1 MTMGTMIA
9 SLRREH
15 GMTQAELARQMGV
28 IDKAVSK
35 WERDLSCPDIAS
47 VPKLAGVLEV
57 SVEELLQAKAPPAGS
72 GQTLR
77 ERIDR
82 IVGLVL
88 KAITVA
94 MGVAV
99 IVLSV
104 LKKVDLYSVSTMLGL
119 GLACAGVSLF
129 GKEKEEL

>member
-1 MTMGTMIA
+1 
-9 SLRREH
+9 
-15 GMTQAELARQMGV
+15 MGV
-28 IDKAVSK
+28 TDKAVSK

-47 VPKLAGVLEV
+47 VPKLAEVLEV
-57 SVEELLQAKAPPAGS
+57 SGGAAAPGQRHARRAAGS
-72 GQTLR
+72 GAGKDP
-77 ERIDR
+77 DR

-88 KAITVA
+88 KAIAVA

-129 GKEKEEL
+129 GRKKKEEL

>member
-1 MTMGTMIA
+1 M
-9 SLRREH
+9 
-15 GMTQAELARQMGV
+15 
-28 IDKAVSK
+28 
-35 WERDLSCPDIAS
+35 
-47 VPKLAGVLEV
+47 PKLAEVLEV
-57 SVEELLQAKAPPAGS
+57 SVEQLLQAKARPAG
-72 GQTLR
+72 GGETVR
-77 ERIDR
+77 EKIDR

-88 KAITVA
+88 KAIAVA